1 MKLECQGETDRYEE
15 LRDFLQNRMQMS
27 HIYQPVMLMT
37 GIVGQRRTVPRD
49 SRSLS
54 ALLSQDPTQVEY
66 YTKVTEQYGW
76 SRAVKIRHSLVDPGS
91 GSQRVYESRWMG
103 R

>member
-1 MKLECQGETDRYEE
+1 MLGETDRYEE

-37 GIVGQRRTVPRD
+37 LLGSGGRCHEKEIA
-49 SRSLS
+49 S

-66 YTKVTEQYGW
+66 YTKVTNNSGVLHQSDQQYGW
-76 SRAVKIRHSLVDPGS
+76 SRAASTRSRHPGS
-91 GSQRVYESRWMG
+91 GNEG
-103 R
+103 L